1 MSLNWRGDQV
11 VRNVRAATKWGI
23 DKTMSEVVIHSRR
36 NHPGWTNITGNA
48 EGSVRIIRP
57 AQDASGAIIGIWGSV
72 GVLYVIYLEFKSGS
86 FLRTAG
92 DAIYPRLV
100 KHIRSKIK

>member
-1 MSLNWRGDQV
+1 MSLNWRGDEV
-11 VRNVRAATKWGI
+11 VRNVRKATKWGI
-23 DKTMSEVVIHSRR
+23 DKTMSEVVIHAKR
-36 NHPGWTNITGNA
+36 NHPGWKNITANA

-57 AQDASGAIIGIWGSV
+57 AHDGGGAIIGIWGSV

-92 DAIYPRLV
+92 DAIYPRLLG
-100 KHIRSKIK
+100 HIRSKLK